1 MATTDVNSIPDPQDA
16 IIEMAQINIDSTEA
30 PQAPNE
36 IMNGEKGSLQ
46 LKTCLELHKAALKGD
61 WETAKYLLEQGPRSI
76 LSATAAGVVEI
87 AKIILTKNSSLM
99 TIRGAE
105 NVTPLYMAALFAQRD
120 MASFLYG
127 KDDTKKA
134 LTVEDRKAIF
144 LTYIR
149 TGFYDLAL
157 NLLKDHPELAVVRD
171 MNCDTALHVLAR
183 MPSTFARKD
192 RGLLEG
198 LISSFPGM
206 KIMTHKKDSKSNQA
220 LQLVSCLWEE
230 ILKRDDLELTSLLGK
245 PSQLSFDAA
254 KLGNF
259 EFLAELIGYYPDLAY
274 ELDNNNHTIFHVAV
288 LHRHAKIFKL
298 IYHTA
303 FAKELMVTF
312 EDNKQNNILHLAAK
326 YPHASQVT
334 NVSGAALQMQK
345 ELLWFKEVG
354 QIVQPS
360 FREKKNSE
368 SKTPQEI
375 FSEEHE
381 ILLRSGELWM
391 KKTAESCM
399 LVATL
404 ITTIMFATALSV
416 PGGPHAE
423 ETPAAQEQREEPA
436 NGSKD
441 EESGENSGQEEDSD
455 ENSGQKES
463 SEDPGDE
470 EEAGEDRIMR
480 TVNCREY
487 ELEPISEKV
496 PYFPAR
502 VTVRSS
508 WEVFDRIRAI
518 LARMRHGERDFGDT
532 CFVSFKNRT
541 KWKKSFWGRDALL

>member
-36 IMNGEKGSLQ
+36 IMNGSSTQSK
-46 LKTCLELHKAALKGD
+46 LHKAALKGD
-61 WETAKYLLEQGPRSI
+61 WETAKYLLEQDNLICQYNNRTPNSSSYCNSSKKNFVKELVNRMEQEE
-76 LSATAAGVVEI
+76 LSLKDKNGNTAFCFAAAAGVVEI

-144 LTYIR
+144 FTYIR

-157 NLLKDHPELAVVRD
+157 NLLKDHPELAVARD

-198 LISSFPGM
+198 LISS
-206 KIMTHKKDSKSNQA
+206 S
-220 LQLVSCLWEE
+220 
-230 ILKRDDLELTSLLGK
+230 
-245 PSQLSFDAA
+245 

-259 EFLAELIGYYPDLAY
+259 EFLAELIGCYPDFAY
-274 ELDNNNHTIFHVAV
+274 ELDNNNHTIFH
-288 LHRHAKIFKL
+288 
-298 IYHTA
+298 
-303 FAKELMVTF
+303 
-312 EDNKQNNILHLAAK
+312 
-326 YPHASQVT
+326 
-334 NVSGAALQMQK
+334 
-345 ELLWFKEVG
+345 EVE
-354 QIVQPS
+354 QIAQPS

-368 SKTPQEI
+368 AKTPQEI

-381 ILLRSGELWM
+381 RLLRSGELWM

-404 ITTIMFATALSV
+404 ITTIMFVTALSV
-416 PGGPHAE
+416 PGG
-423 ETPAAQEQREEPA
+423 
-436 NGSKD
+436 
-441 EESGENSGQEEDSD
+441 
-455 ENSGQKES
+455 
-463 SEDPGDE
+463 
-470 EEAGEDRIMR
+470 
-480 TVNCREY
+480 
-487 ELEPISEKV
+487 
-496 PYFPAR
+496 
-502 VTVRSS
+502 
-508 WEVFDRIRAI
+508 
-518 LARMRHGERDFGDT
+518 
-532 CFVSFKNRT
+532 
-541 KWKKSFWGRDALL
+541 